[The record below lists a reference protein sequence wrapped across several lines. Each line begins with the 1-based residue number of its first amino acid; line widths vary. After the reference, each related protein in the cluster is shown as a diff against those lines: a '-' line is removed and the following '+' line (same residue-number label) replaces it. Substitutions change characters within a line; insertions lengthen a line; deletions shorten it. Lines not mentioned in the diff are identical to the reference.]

1 MKWTP
6 RKIALIGLCMLVG
19 AVCAYR
25 AEDLER
31 AGILTQEQGLWLAG
45 GLISLALIW
54 FGILYE
60 INKRK

>member
-1 MKWTP
+1 MRWTP
-6 RKIALIGLCMLVG
+6 RKIALIVLCMLVG

-25 AEDLER
+25 GEDLER
-31 AGILTQEQGLWLAG
+31 AGLLTRDQGLWVALS
-45 GLISLALIW
+45 LISLALIW